1 MQKIRFV
8 SFWLGQTIIEMLVM
22 LTIVALLSSTLIL
35 FNKQTQGEKELYEEA
50 RKLVV
55 DLRTAQDLAFSMQD
69 INGETPCGYG
79 VELLPDLTGY
89 EIFVAMPRPGMTCA
103 DVQNGSYIKVPLQG
117 VPAVPEAV
125 FRFSNLELYSYSS
138 NPIIFVPPYPRTI
151 FFPSNSTA
159 LFQFFN
165 KKVGSGSLIEIQLN
179 KAGQITLQ
187 GPTTP

>member
-103 DVQNGSYIKVPLQG
+103 DVQG